1 MLDALYRSTCQDLTV
16 GLISCILKAAH
27 RVTGTC
33 TRVPTDVQMTRKD
46 VPWSCRVVLRFE
58 IDDRD
63 GSQLEQV
70 RNIDFDATDDPQEVA
85 IILRRAQLAIL
96 NPSVSPAK
104 FVTLDV
110 DSMAGNEA
118 PLGSTEQYQFSIN
131 TVCVYIEGPAVAD
144 LSLTDLPGIIQ
155 SGDAKEVSL
164 IKQMAT
170 RVIQD
175 ESCIIL
181 LAITMR
187 GLSPIVI
194 RYLKKTEWSQMTLT
208 TRKRSV

>member
-1 MLDALYRSTCQDLTV
+1 MRDPLYRSICPDLTV
-16 GLISCILKAAH
+16 GLTRCILKAAH

-33 TRVPTDVQMTRKD
+33 TRVPTDVQMSRKD
-46 VPWSCRVVLRFE
+46 VPWSCSVVLRFE

-70 RNIDFDATDDPQEVA
+70 RNIDFDATNDPQKVA

-110 DSMAGNEA
+110 DSVAGNEA

-155 SGDAKEVSL
+155 SGDAKEVAL

-187 GLSPIVI
+187 GMSSIMI
-194 RYLKKTEWSQMTLT
+194 RYPKRTDRSQMTLT
-208 TRKRSV
+208 IRKRSV